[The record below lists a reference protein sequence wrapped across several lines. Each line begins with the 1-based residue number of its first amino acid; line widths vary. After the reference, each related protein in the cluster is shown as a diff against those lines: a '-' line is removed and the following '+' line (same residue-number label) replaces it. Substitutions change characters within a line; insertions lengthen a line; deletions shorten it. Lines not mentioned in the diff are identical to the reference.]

1 MKKRFTVSTAVLS
14 ALLIG
19 GLAIALAGAYQQNLE
34 RKQQELTLETKA
46 TASLDKWRN
55 QKKITSYQTERIAD
69 ELYARAFG
77 RSASVDDEWRNQ
89 EKITPDQI
97 ERVADT
103 LHGTASEYGAAE
115 DVKYAEEFRDAVN
128 SAFVTTT
135 NQAPASKQMIRFNK
149 VWNITSSA
157 SLETIL
163 KRHGATEVSI
173 NNRLD
178 SVDRDV
184 CVYASYPNGII
195 SEFRFGIAS
204 EEDDLLLDG
213 VRFYTGHLSRAS
225 FTPIMDSKWD
235 KKYSFDGVMTDPD
248 ENGSYDVIECEDIPI
263 YTHENG
269 CHGKTKRYRIFI
281 PQTFES
287 IIMKQLVDRYVN
299 LENVSLESA
308 PEI

>member
-14 ALLIG
+14 VLLIG

-34 RKQQELTLETKA
+34 RKQQELTMEAMALEARA
-46 TASLDKWRN
+46 TAL
-55 QKKITSYQTERIAD
+55 
-69 ELYARAFG
+69 
-77 RSASVDDEWRNQ
+77 DDEWRNQ
-89 EKITPDQI
+89 EMITPDQL

-103 LHGTASEYGAAE
+103 LYATASEYGAAE

-135 NQAPASKQMIRFNK
+135 NQTSASKQMIRFNK

-195 SEFRFGIAS
+195 SEFRFGVAS
-204 EEDDLLLDG
+204 EEDDLLLNG

-248 ENGSYDVIECEDIPI
+248 ENGSYDVIECEDFPI

-269 CHGKTKRYRIFI
+269 CHGKIKKYRIFI

-287 IIMKQLVDRYVN
+287 VIMKQLVDRYVN

>member
-14 ALLIG
+14 TLLIG

-34 RKQQELTLETKA
+34 RKQQELTMEAMALEARA
-46 TASLDKWRN
+46 TAL
-55 QKKITSYQTERIAD
+55 
-69 ELYARAFG
+69 
-77 RSASVDDEWRNQ
+77 DDEWRNQ
-89 EKITPDQI
+89 EMLTPYQI
-97 ERVADT
+97 ESLADT
-103 LHGTASEYGAAE
+103 LYETASKYGAAE
-115 DVKYAEEFRDAVN
+115 DIKYAEEFRDAVN
-128 SAFVTTT
+128 SAFVPTT
-135 NQAPASKQMIRFNK
+135 NQTPASKRMIRFNK

-178 SVDRDV
+178 SADRDV

-213 VRFYTGHLSRAS
+213 VRFYTGHLSRTS

-248 ENGSYDVIECEDIPI
+248 ENGSYDVIECEDFLI

-287 IIMKQLVDRYVN
+287 VIMKQLVDRYVN

>member
-1 MKKRFTVSTAVLS
+1 MKKRFTISTAVLS

-34 RKQQELTLETKA
+34 RKQQELTMEAKA

-103 LHGTASEYGAAE
+103 LYGTASEYGAAE

-135 NQAPASKQMIRFNK
+135 NQTPASKQMIRFNK

-178 SVDRDV
+178 GVDRDV

-269 CHGKTKRYRIFI
+269 CHGKTKGYRIFI

-287 IIMKQLVDRYVN
+287 VIMKQLVDRYVN

>member
-19 GLAIALAGAYQQNLE
+19 GLAMALAGAYQQNLE
-34 RKQQELTLETKA
+34 RKQQELTLEAMALEARA
-46 TASLDKWRN
+46 TAL
-55 QKKITSYQTERIAD
+55 
-69 ELYARAFG
+69 
-77 RSASVDDEWRNQ
+77 DDEWRNQ
-89 EKITPDQI
+89 EKITPDQL
-97 ERVADT
+97 ERVADK
-103 LHGTASEYGAAE
+103 LYGTASEYGAAE

-135 NQAPASKQMIRFNK
+135 NQTPASKRMIRFNK

-204 EEDDLLLDG
+204 EEDDLLLSS
-213 VRFYTGHLSRAS
+213 VRFYTGHLSRKS

-248 ENGSYDVIECEDIPI
+248 ENGSYDVIECEDFPI

-269 CHGKTKRYRIFI
+269 CHGKTKKYRIFI

-287 IIMKQLVDRYVN
+287 VIMKQLVDRYVN

>member
-34 RKQQELTLETKA
+34 RKQQELAMEAKA
-46 TASLDKWRN
+46 TDFLDDWHK
-55 QKKITSYQTERIAD
+55 
-69 ELYARAFG
+69 
-77 RSASVDDEWRNQ
+77 Q
-89 EKITPDQI
+89 EKMTPDQFM
-97 ERVADT
+97 RVADT
-103 LHGTASEYGAAE
+103 LYETASKYGAAE
-115 DVKYAEEFRDAVN
+115 DVKYAEEFRDAIYSAFVTTTN
-128 SAFVTTT
+128 QTPASKRMIRDAIYSAFVTTT

-213 VRFYTGHLSRAS
+213 VRFYTGHLSRKS

-248 ENGSYDVIECEDIPI
+248 ENDSYDVIECDDIPI

-269 CHGKTKRYRIFI
+269 CHGKIKKYRIFI

-287 IIMKQLVDRYVN
+287 VIMKQLVDRYVN

>member
-1 MKKRFTVSTAVLS
+1 MEA
-14 ALLIG
+14 
-19 GLAIALAGAYQQNLE
+19 
-34 RKQQELTLETKA
+34 KA

-97 ERVADT
+97 ESLADT
-103 LHGTASEYGAAE
+103 LYGTASKYGAAE

-135 NQAPASKQMIRFNK
+135 NQTPASKQMIRFNK

-163 KRHGATEVSI
+163 ERYGATEVSI

-248 ENGSYDVIECEDIPI
+248 ENGSYDVIECDDIPI

-269 CHGKTKRYRIFI
+269 CHGKIKKYRIFI

-287 IIMKQLVDRYVN
+287 VIMKQLVDRYVN

>member
-1 MKKRFTVSTAVLS
+1 MKKRFTISTAVLS

-34 RKQQELTLETKA
+34 RKQQELTMEA
-46 TASLDKWRN
+46 
-55 QKKITSYQTERIAD
+55 EV
-69 ELYARAFG
+69 
-77 RSASVDDEWRNQ
+77 SAAIDEWHKQ
-89 EKITPDQI
+89 EKITPDQLI
-97 ERVADT
+97 RVADT
-103 LHGTASEYGAAE
+103 LYGTASKYGAAE
-115 DVKYAEEFRDAVN
+115 DVKYAEEFRDAIY
-128 SAFVTTT
+128 SEFVPTT
-135 NQAPASKQMIRFNK
+135 NQTPASKQMIRFNK

-269 CHGKTKRYRIFI
+269 CHGKIKKYRIFI

-287 IIMKQLVDRYVN
+287 VIMKQLVDRYVN

>member
-34 RKQQELTLETKA
+34 RKQQELTMEAMALEART
-46 TASLDKWRN
+46 TAL
-55 QKKITSYQTERIAD
+55 
-69 ELYARAFG
+69 
-77 RSASVDDEWRNQ
+77 DDEWRNQ

-103 LHGTASEYGAAE
+103 LHGTASKYGAAE

-135 NQAPASKQMIRFNK
+135 NQTPASKRMIRFNK

-213 VRFYTGHLSRAS
+213 VRFYAGHLSRAS

-248 ENGSYDVIECEDIPI
+248 ENGSYDVIECEDFPI

-269 CHGKTKRYRIFI
+269 CHGKIKKYRIFI
-281 PQTFES
+281 PQSFES
-287 IIMKQLVDRYVN
+287 VIMKQLVDRYVN

>member
-19 GLAIALAGAYQQNLE
+19 GLAMALAGAYQQNLE
-34 RKQQELTLETKA
+34 RKQQELTLEAMALEARA
-46 TASLDKWRN
+46 TAL
-55 QKKITSYQTERIAD
+55 
-69 ELYARAFG
+69 
-77 RSASVDDEWRNQ
+77 DDEWRNQ
-89 EKITPDQI
+89 EMITPDQL

-103 LHGTASEYGAAE
+103 LYATASKYGAAE

-135 NQAPASKQMIRFNK
+135 NQTPASKQMIRFNK

-163 KRHGATEVSI
+163 KRHGVIEVSI

-204 EEDDLLLDG
+204 EEDDLLLNG

-269 CHGKTKRYRIFI
+269 CHGKTKKYRIFI

-287 IIMKQLVDRYVN
+287 VIMKQLVDRYVN

>member
-1 MKKRFTVSTAVLS
+1 MKKRFTVSTVVLS

-19 GLAIALAGAYQQNLE
+19 GLAMALAGAYQQNLE
-34 RKQQELTLETKA
+34 RKQQELTMEAMDLEARA
-46 TASLDKWRN
+46 TALDDKWRN
-55 QKKITSYQTERIAD
+55 QKKITPYQTERIAD
-69 ELYARAFG
+69 ELYARAF
-77 RSASVDDEWRNQ
+77 
-89 EKITPDQI
+89 
-97 ERVADT
+97 
-103 LHGTASEYGAAE
+103 EYGAAE

-135 NQAPASKQMIRFNK
+135 NQTPASKQMIRFNK

-204 EEDDLLLDG
+204 EEDDLLLDR
-213 VRFYTGHLSRAS
+213 VRFYAGHLSRAS

-248 ENGSYDVIECEDIPI
+248 ENDSYDVIECDDIPI

-269 CHGKTKRYRIFI
+269 CHGKIKKYRIFI

-287 IIMKQLVDRYVN
+287 IIMKQLVDRYIN

>member
-248 ENGSYDVIECEDIPI
+248 ENDSYDVIECDDIPI
-263 YTHENG
+263 YKHENG
-269 CHGKTKRYRIFI
+269 CHGKIKKYRIFI

-287 IIMKQLVDRYVN
+287 VIMKQLVDRYVN

>member
-1 MKKRFTVSTAVLS
+1 MKKRFTVSNVVLS

-19 GLAIALAGAYQQNLE
+19 SLAMALAGAYQQNLE
-34 RKQQELTLETKA
+34 RKQQELTMEAKA
-46 TASLDKWRN
+46 TAYSDKWRN
-55 QKKITSYQTERIAD
+55 QKKITPYQTERIAD

-89 EKITPDQI
+89 EKITPDQL

-103 LHGTASEYGAAE
+103 LYGTASEYGAAE

-128 SAFVTTT
+128 SAFVSTT
-135 NQAPASKQMIRFNK
+135 NQTPASKRMIRFNK

-163 KRHGATEVSI
+163 KRHGATEVGI

-204 EEDDLLLDG
+204 EEDDLLLSN
-213 VRFYTGHLSRAS
+213 VRFYTGHLSRKS

-248 ENGSYDVIECEDIPI
+248 ENGSYDVIECEDFPI

-269 CHGKTKRYRIFI
+269 CHGKTKKYRIFI

-287 IIMKQLVDRYVN
+287 VIMKQLVDRYVN
-299 LENVSLESA
+299 LENVSLESD
-308 PEI
+308 PKI

>member
-1 MKKRFTVSTAVLS
+1 MKKRFTISTAVLS

-19 GLAIALAGAYQQNLE
+19 GLAMALAGAYQQNLE
-34 RKQQELTLETKA
+34 RKQQELTMEAKA
-46 TASLDKWRN
+46 TAYSDEWRN
-55 QKKITSYQTERIAD
+55 QKKITPYQTERIAD
-69 ELYARAFG
+69 ELYARAFE
-77 RSASVDDEWRNQ
+77 RSDAVDDEWRNQ
-89 EKITPDQI
+89 EKITPDQLK
-97 ERVADT
+97 RVADT
-103 LHGTASEYGAAE
+103 LYGTASKYGAAE
-115 DVKYAEEFRDAVN
+115 DVKYAEEFRDAIY
-128 SAFVTTT
+128 SEFVSTT
-135 NQAPASKQMIRFNK
+135 NQTPASKQMIRFNK

-248 ENGSYDVIECEDIPI
+248 ENGSYDVIECEDFPI

-269 CHGKTKRYRIFI
+269 CHGKIKKYRIFI

-287 IIMKQLVDRYVN
+287 VIMKQLVDRYVN
-299 LENVSLESA
+299 LENISLESA

>member
-1 MKKRFTVSTAVLS
+1 MKKRFTISTAVLS

-19 GLAIALAGAYQQNLE
+19 GLAMALAGAYQQNLE

-89 EKITPDQI
+89 EKITSDQI
-97 ERVADT
+97 ESLADT
-103 LHGTASEYGAAE
+103 LYETASKYGAAE
-115 DVKYAEEFRDAVN
+115 DIKYAEEFRDAVN

-135 NQAPASKQMIRFNK
+135 NQTPASKRMIRFNK

-195 SEFRFGIAS
+195 SEFRFSIAS
-204 EEDDLLLDG
+204 EEDDLLLDR
-213 VRFYTGHLSRAS
+213 VRFYAGHLSRAS

-248 ENGSYDVIECEDIPI
+248 ENGSYDVIECEDFPI

-269 CHGKTKRYRIFI
+269 CHGKTKKYRIFI

-287 IIMKQLVDRYVN
+287 VIMKQLVDRYVN

>member
-1 MKKRFTVSTAVLS
+1 MKKRFTVSTVVLS

-34 RKQQELTLETKA
+34 RKQQELTMEAMALEARA
-46 TASLDKWRN
+46 TAL
-55 QKKITSYQTERIAD
+55 
-69 ELYARAFG
+69 
-77 RSASVDDEWRNQ
+77 DDEWRNQ
-89 EKITPDQI
+89 KMITPDQI
-97 ERVADT
+97 ESLADT
-103 LHGTASEYGAAE
+103 LYGTASKYGAAE

-135 NQAPASKQMIRFNK
+135 NQTPASKQMIRFNK

-163 KRHGATEVSI
+163 KRHGVIEVSI

-287 IIMKQLVDRYVN
+287 VIMKQLVDRYVN

>member
-34 RKQQELTLETKA
+34 RKQQELTMEAMALEARA
-46 TASLDKWRN
+46 TAL
-55 QKKITSYQTERIAD
+55 
-69 ELYARAFG
+69 
-77 RSASVDDEWRNQ
+77 DDEWRNQ
-89 EKITPDQI
+89 EMITPDQL

-103 LHGTASEYGAAE
+103 LYATASEYGAAE

-135 NQAPASKQMIRFNK
+135 NQTSASKQMIRFNK

-195 SEFRFGIAS
+195 SEFRFGVAS
-204 EEDDLLLDG
+204 EEDDLLLNG

-248 ENGSYDVIECEDIPI
+248 ENGSYDVIECEDFPI

-269 CHGKTKRYRIFI
+269 CHGKIKKYRIFI

-287 IIMKQLVDRYVN
+287 VIMKQLVDRYVN

>member
-1 MKKRFTVSTAVLS
+1 MKKRFTISTAVLS

-19 GLAIALAGAYQQNLE
+19 GLAMALAGAYQQNLE

-103 LHGTASEYGAAE
+103 LHGAASEYGAAE

-248 ENGSYDVIECEDIPI
+248 ENGSYDVIECEDFPI

-269 CHGKTKRYRIFI
+269 CHGKTKKYRIFI

-287 IIMKQLVDRYVN
+287 VIMKQLVDRYVN
-299 LENVSLESA
+299 LENVSLESD
-308 PEI
+308 PKI

>member
-1 MKKRFTVSTAVLS
+1 MKKRFTISTAVLS

-19 GLAIALAGAYQQNLE
+19 GLAMALAGAYQQNLE

-89 EKITPDQI
+89 EKITSDQI
-97 ERVADT
+97 ESLADT
-103 LHGTASEYGAAE
+103 LYETASKYGAAE
-115 DVKYAEEFRDAVN
+115 DIKYAEEFRDAVN

-135 NQAPASKQMIRFNK
+135 NQTPASKRMIRFNK

-287 IIMKQLVDRYVN
+287 VIMKQLVDRYVN
-299 LENVSLESA
+299 LENVSLEST

>member
-34 RKQQELTLETKA
+34 RKQQELTMEAMALEARA
-46 TASLDKWRN
+46 TAL
-55 QKKITSYQTERIAD
+55 
-69 ELYARAFG
+69 
-77 RSASVDDEWRNQ
+77 DDEWRNQ
-89 EKITPDQI
+89 EMITPDQL

-103 LHGTASEYGAAE
+103 LYGTASEYGAAE

-135 NQAPASKQMIRFNK
+135 NQTPASKRMIRFNK

-204 EEDDLLLDG
+204 EEDDLLLSS
-213 VRFYTGHLSRAS
+213 VRFYTGHLSRKS

-248 ENGSYDVIECEDIPI
+248 ENGSYDVIECEDFPI

-269 CHGKTKRYRIFI
+269 CHGKTKKYRIFI

-287 IIMKQLVDRYVN
+287 VIMKQLVDRYVN

>member
-1 MKKRFTVSTAVLS
+1 MKKRFTVSNVVLS

-34 RKQQELTLETKA
+34 RKQQELTMEAKA

-103 LHGTASEYGAAE
+103 LYETASKYGAAE

-135 NQAPASKQMIRFNK
+135 NQTPASKQMIRFNK

-157 SLETIL
+157 SLEAIL
-163 KRHGATEVSI
+163 KRHGAAEVSI

-213 VRFYTGHLSRAS
+213 VRFYAGHLSRAS

-287 IIMKQLVDRYVN
+287 VIMKQLVDRYVN

>member
-19 GLAIALAGAYQQNLE
+19 GLAMALAGVYQQNLE
-34 RKQQELTLETKA
+34 RKQQELAMEAMNLETRA
-46 TASLDKWRN
+46 TAL
-55 QKKITSYQTERIAD
+55 
-69 ELYARAFG
+69 
-77 RSASVDDEWRNQ
+77 DDEWRNQ
-89 EKITPDQI
+89 EMITPDRI
-97 ERVADT
+97 ERIADT
-103 LHGTASEYGAAE
+103 LYTTASEYGAAE
-115 DVKYAEEFRDAVN
+115 DIKYAEEFRDAIY
-128 SAFVTTT
+128 SSFAPTTG
-135 NQAPASKQMIRFNK
+135 QIPASKQMIRFNK

-204 EEDDLLLDG
+204 EEDDHLLSN
-213 VRFYTGHLSRAS
+213 VRFYTGHLSRKS
-225 FTPIMDSKWD
+225 FTPIMDSKWG

-287 IIMKQLVDRYVN
+287 VIMKQLVDRYVN

>member
-1 MKKRFTVSTAVLS
+1 MKKRFTVSTVVLS

-34 RKQQELTLETKA
+34 RKQQELTMEAMALEARA
-46 TASLDKWRN
+46 TAL
-55 QKKITSYQTERIAD
+55 
-69 ELYARAFG
+69 
-77 RSASVDDEWRNQ
+77 DDEWRNQ
-89 EKITPDQI
+89 KMITPDQI
-97 ERVADT
+97 ESLADK
-103 LHGTASEYGAAE
+103 LYGAASEYGAAE
-115 DVKYAEEFRDAVN
+115 DIKYAEEFRDAVN
-128 SAFVTTT
+128 AAFVPTTSKV
-135 NQAPASKQMIRFNK
+135 QASKQMIRFNK

-204 EEDDLLLDG
+204 EEDDLLLSN
-213 VRFYTGHLSRAS
+213 VRFYTGHLSRKS

-287 IIMKQLVDRYVN
+287 VIMKQLVDRYVN

>member
-19 GLAIALAGAYQQNLE
+19 GLAIALSGAYQQNLE

-135 NQAPASKQMIRFNK
+135 NQTPASKQMIRFNK

-213 VRFYTGHLSRAS
+213 VRFYAGHLSRAS

-248 ENGSYDVIECEDIPI
+248 ENGSYDVIECEDFPI

-269 CHGKTKRYRIFI
+269 CHGKIKKYRIFI

-287 IIMKQLVDRYVN
+287 VIMKQLVDRYVN

>member
-34 RKQQELTLETKA
+34 RKQQELTMEAKA

-103 LHGTASEYGAAE
+103 LYGTASKYGAAE
-115 DVKYAEEFRDAVN
+115 DVKYAEEFRDAIY
-128 SAFVTTT
+128 SEFVSTT
-135 NQAPASKQMIRFNK
+135 NQTPASKRMIRFNK

-204 EEDDLLLDG
+204 EEDDLLLSN
-213 VRFYTGHLSRAS
+213 VRFYTGHLSRKS

-287 IIMKQLVDRYVN
+287 VIMKQLVDRYVN

>member
-19 GLAIALAGAYQQNLE
+19 GLAMALAGAYQQNLE
-34 RKQQELTLETKA
+34 RKQQELTMEAMALEARA
-46 TASLDKWRN
+46 TAL
-55 QKKITSYQTERIAD
+55 
-69 ELYARAFG
+69 
-77 RSASVDDEWRNQ
+77 DDEWRNQ
-89 EKITPDQI
+89 EKITSDQI
-97 ERVADT
+97 ESLADT
-103 LHGTASEYGAAE
+103 LYETASKYGAAE
-115 DVKYAEEFRDAVN
+115 DIKYAEEFRDAVN

-135 NQAPASKQMIRFNK
+135 NQTPASKRMIRFNK

-248 ENGSYDVIECEDIPI
+248 ENDSYDVIECDDIPI

-269 CHGKTKRYRIFI
+269 CHGKIKKYRIFI

-287 IIMKQLVDRYVN
+287 VIMKQLVDRYVN

>member
-1 MKKRFTVSTAVLS
+1 MKKRFTISTVVLS

-19 GLAIALAGAYQQNLE
+19 GLAMALAGAYQQNLE
-34 RKQQELTLETKA
+34 RKQQELTMEAMDLEAKA
-46 TASLDKWRN
+46 TAS
-55 QKKITSYQTERIAD
+55 
-69 ELYARAFG
+69 F
-77 RSASVDDEWRNQ
+77 DEWRNQ
-89 EKITPDQI
+89 EKITPDQL

-103 LHGTASEYGAAE
+103 LYGTASEYGAAE

-135 NQAPASKQMIRFNK
+135 NQTPASKRMIRFNK

-204 EEDDLLLDG
+204 EEDDLLLSS
-213 VRFYTGHLSRAS
+213 VRFYTGHLSRKS

-248 ENGSYDVIECEDIPI
+248 ENGSYDVIECEDFPI

-269 CHGKTKRYRIFI
+269 CHGKTKKYRIFI

-287 IIMKQLVDRYVN
+287 VIMKQLVDRYVN

>member
-19 GLAIALAGAYQQNLE
+19 GLAMALAGAYQQNLE
-34 RKQQELTLETKA
+34 RKQQELTMEAMALEARA
-46 TASLDKWRN
+46 TAL
-55 QKKITSYQTERIAD
+55 
-69 ELYARAFG
+69 
-77 RSASVDDEWRNQ
+77 DDEWRNQ
-89 EKITPDQI
+89 KMITPDQI
-97 ERVADT
+97 ESLADT
-103 LHGTASEYGAAE
+103 LYGTASKYGAAE

-135 NQAPASKQMIRFNK
+135 NQTSASKQMIRFNK

-213 VRFYTGHLSRAS
+213 VRFYTGHLSRKS

-287 IIMKQLVDRYVN
+287 VIMKQLVDRYVN

>member
-34 RKQQELTLETKA
+34 RKQQELTMEVMALEARA
-46 TASLDKWRN
+46 TAL
-55 QKKITSYQTERIAD
+55 
-69 ELYARAFG
+69 
-77 RSASVDDEWRNQ
+77 DDEWRNQ
-89 EKITPDQI
+89 KMLTPYQI
-97 ERVADT
+97 ESLADT
-103 LHGTASEYGAAE
+103 LYETASKYGAAE

-135 NQAPASKQMIRFNK
+135 SKVQVSNQMIRFKK
-149 VWNITSSA
+149 VWNISSNA
-157 SLETIL
+157 SLEAIL
-163 KRHGATEVSI
+163 KRHGATEVSV

-195 SEFRFGIAS
+195 SEFRFSIAS
-204 EEDDLLLDG
+204 EEDDLLLNR
-213 VRFYTGHLSRAS
+213 VRFYAGHLSRAS

-287 IIMKQLVDRYVN
+287 VIMKQLVDRYVN

>member
-1 MKKRFTVSTAVLS
+1 MKKRFTVSTVVLS

-19 GLAIALAGAYQQNLE
+19 GLAMALAGAYQQNLE

-46 TASLDKWRN
+46 TASLDKWCN

-97 ERVADT
+97 ERVADK
-103 LHGTASEYGAAE
+103 LYGTASEYGAAE

-135 NQAPASKQMIRFNK
+135 NQTSASKQMIRFNK

-204 EEDDLLLDG
+204 EEDDLLLSS
-213 VRFYTGHLSRAS
+213 VRFYTGHLSRKS

-248 ENGSYDVIECEDIPI
+248 ENGSYDVIECEDFPI

-269 CHGKTKRYRIFI
+269 CHGKIKKYRIFI

-287 IIMKQLVDRYVN
+287 VIMKQLVDRYVN

>member
-1 MKKRFTVSTAVLS
+1 MKKRFTVSTAALS

-19 GLAIALAGAYQQNLE
+19 GLAMALAGAYQQNLE
-34 RKQQELTLETKA
+34 RKQQELTMEAMALEART
-46 TASLDKWRN
+46 TAL
-55 QKKITSYQTERIAD
+55 
-69 ELYARAFG
+69 
-77 RSASVDDEWRNQ
+77 DDEWRNQ

-97 ERVADT
+97 ERVADK
-103 LHGTASEYGAAE
+103 LYETASKYGAAE

-135 NQAPASKQMIRFNK
+135 NQTPASKRMIRFNK

-195 SEFRFGIAS
+195 SELRFGIAS

-213 VRFYTGHLSRAS
+213 VRFYAGHLSRAS

-248 ENGSYDVIECEDIPI
+248 ENGSYDVIECEDFPI

-269 CHGKTKRYRIFI
+269 CHGKIKKYRFFI

-287 IIMKQLVDRYVN
+287 VIMKQLVDRYVN

>member
-1 MKKRFTVSTAVLS
+1 MKKRFTISTAVLS

-19 GLAIALAGAYQQNLE
+19 GLAMALAGAYQQNLE
-34 RKQQELTLETKA
+34 RKQQELTLEAKA
-46 TASLDKWRN
+46 TASLDDWRN

-204 EEDDLLLDG
+204 EEDDLLLSN
-213 VRFYTGHLSRAS
+213 VRFYTGHLSRKS

-269 CHGKTKRYRIFI
+269 CHGKTKRYRTFI

-287 IIMKQLVDRYVN
+287 VIMKQLVDRYVN

>member
-19 GLAIALAGAYQQNLE
+19 GLAMALAGAYQQNLE
-34 RKQQELTLETKA
+34 RKQQELTLEAMALEARA
-46 TASLDKWRN
+46 TAL
-55 QKKITSYQTERIAD
+55 
-69 ELYARAFG
+69 
-77 RSASVDDEWRNQ
+77 DDEWRNQ
-89 EKITPDQI
+89 EMITPDQL

-103 LHGTASEYGAAE
+103 LYGTASEYGAAE
-115 DVKYAEEFRDAVN
+115 DVKYSEEFRDAVN

-135 NQAPASKQMIRFNK
+135 NQTSASKQMIRFNK

-204 EEDDLLLDG
+204 EEDDLLLNR
-213 VRFYTGHLSRAS
+213 VRFYAGHLSRKS

-287 IIMKQLVDRYVN
+287 VIMKQLVDRYVN

>member
-34 RKQQELTLETKA
+34 RKQQELTMEAKA

-103 LHGTASEYGAAE
+103 LYGTASEYGAAE

-135 NQAPASKQMIRFNK
+135 NQTPASKQMIRFNK

-213 VRFYTGHLSRAS
+213 VRFYAGHLSRAS

-269 CHGKTKRYRIFI
+269 CHGKIKKYRIFI

-287 IIMKQLVDRYVN
+287 VIMKQLVDRYVN
-299 LENVSLESA
+299 IENVSLESA

>member
-19 GLAIALAGAYQQNLE
+19 GLAMALAGAYQQNLE
-34 RKQQELTLETKA
+34 RKQQELTMEAMALEARA
-46 TASLDKWRN
+46 TAL
-55 QKKITSYQTERIAD
+55 
-69 ELYARAFG
+69 
-77 RSASVDDEWRNQ
+77 DDEWRNQ
-89 EKITPDQI
+89 KMLTPYQI
-97 ERVADT
+97 ESLADK
-103 LHGTASEYGAAE
+103 LYGTASEYGAAE
-115 DVKYAEEFRDAVN
+115 DIKYAEEFRGAIN
-128 SAFVTTT
+128 SSFVTTT
-135 NQAPASKQMIRFNK
+135 GQTPASKRMIRFNK
-149 VWNITSSA
+149 VWNISSSA

-213 VRFYTGHLSRAS
+213 VWFYTGHLSRAS

-235 KKYSFDGVMTDPD
+235 KKYSFDGTMTNPD
-248 ENGSYDVIECEDIPI
+248 ENDSYDVIECDDIPI

-269 CHGKTKRYRIFI
+269 CHGKIKKYRIFI

-287 IIMKQLVDRYVN
+287 VIMKQLVDRYVN

>member
-1 MKKRFTVSTAVLS
+1 MKKRFTISTAVLS

-34 RKQQELTLETKA
+34 RKQQELTMEAKA

-103 LHGTASEYGAAE
+103 LYGTASKYGAAE
-115 DVKYAEEFRDAVN
+115 DVKYAEEFRDAIY
-128 SAFVTTT
+128 SEFVSTT
-135 NQAPASKQMIRFNK
+135 NQTPASKRMIRFNK

-204 EEDDLLLDG
+204 EEDDLLLSN
-213 VRFYTGHLSRAS
+213 VRFYTGHLSRKS

-287 IIMKQLVDRYVN
+287 VIMKQLVDRYVN

>member
-1 MKKRFTVSTAVLS
+1 MEAM
-14 ALLIG
+14 
-19 GLAIALAGAYQQNLE
+19 NLE
-34 RKQQELTLETKA
+34 ARA
-46 TASLDKWRN
+46 TAS
-55 QKKITSYQTERIAD
+55 
-69 ELYARAFG
+69 F
-77 RSASVDDEWRNQ
+77 DEWRNQ
-89 EKITPDQI
+89 EKITPDQL

-103 LHGTASEYGAAE
+103 LYETASKYGAAE

-128 SAFVTTT
+128 STFVTTT
-135 NQAPASKQMIRFNK
+135 NQTPASKRMIRFNK

-204 EEDDLLLDG
+204 EEDDLLLDR
-213 VRFYTGHLSRAS
+213 VRFYTGHLSRKS

-248 ENGSYDVIECEDIPI
+248 ENDSYDVIECDDIPI

-269 CHGKTKRYRIFI
+269 CHGKIKKYRIFI

-287 IIMKQLVDRYVN
+287 VIMKQLVDRYVN

>member
-1 MKKRFTVSTAVLS
+1 MKKRFTVSNVVLS

-19 GLAIALAGAYQQNLE
+19 SLAMALAGAYQQNLE
-34 RKQQELTLETKA
+34 RKQQELTMEAKA
-46 TASLDKWRN
+46 TAYSDEWRN
-55 QKKITSYQTERIAD
+55 QKKITPYQTERIAD
-69 ELYARAFG
+69 ELYARAFE
-77 RSASVDDEWRNQ
+77 RSDAVDDEWRNQ
-89 EKITPDQI
+89 EMITPYQI
-97 ERVADT
+97 ESLADK
-103 LHGTASEYGAAE
+103 LYGAASEYGAAE

-135 NQAPASKQMIRFNK
+135 NQTPASKQMIRFNK

-248 ENGSYDVIECEDIPI
+248 ENGSYDVIECEDFPI

-269 CHGKTKRYRIFI
+269 CHGKTKKYRIFI

-287 IIMKQLVDRYVN
+287 VIMKQLVDRYVN

>member
-1 MKKRFTVSTAVLS
+1 MKKRFTISTAVLS

-34 RKQQELTLETKA
+34 RKQQELTMEAMALEARA
-46 TASLDKWRN
+46 TAL
-55 QKKITSYQTERIAD
+55 
-69 ELYARAFG
+69 
-77 RSASVDDEWRNQ
+77 DDEWRNQ
-89 EKITPDQI
+89 KMITPDQI
-97 ERVADT
+97 ESLADK
-103 LHGTASEYGAAE
+103 LYGAASEYGAAE

-135 NQAPASKQMIRFNK
+135 NQTPASKQMIRFNK

-248 ENGSYDVIECEDIPI
+248 ENGSYDVIECEDFPI

-269 CHGKTKRYRIFI
+269 CHGKTKKYRIFI

-287 IIMKQLVDRYVN
+287 VIMKQLVDRYVN

>member
-19 GLAIALAGAYQQNLE
+19 GLAIALSGAYQQNLE

-213 VRFYTGHLSRAS
+213 VRFYAGHLSRAS

-248 ENGSYDVIECEDIPI
+248 ENGSYDVIECEDFPI

-269 CHGKTKRYRIFI
+269 CHGKIKKYRIFI

-287 IIMKQLVDRYVN
+287 VIMKQLVDRYVN